1 MKKIV
6 SAIAAISV
14 MSTSLLAADAK
25 TNAIS
30 NKAVAKA
37 EQQAQQNQANQ
48 IIKEAVEAIKY
59 TQEALMYLNSNNT
72 QKALEA
78 LKNAIGQLAIVL
90 NTPNPPYLL
99 PVDMQVVAYQFQGK
113 LEDIKKMAREAKRL
127 VEENKFPQARAILN
141 TLRDEIVIKTVNL
154 PLATYP
160 AAINLAIK
168 YINEGKIK
176 EAKEVLQMAL
186 STLVEVDTIIPIPLV
201 KAQALV
207 AKAAEIVK
215 KDKKEAIKYLEEAKY
230 QLKLAEALGY
240 TSKSS
245 TTYKMLREEIDK
257 LEREIKANHK
267 TGGLFEEL
275 LQKLKE
281 FKEKAIT
288 HVSK

>member
-30 NKAVAKA
+30 NKAVVKA